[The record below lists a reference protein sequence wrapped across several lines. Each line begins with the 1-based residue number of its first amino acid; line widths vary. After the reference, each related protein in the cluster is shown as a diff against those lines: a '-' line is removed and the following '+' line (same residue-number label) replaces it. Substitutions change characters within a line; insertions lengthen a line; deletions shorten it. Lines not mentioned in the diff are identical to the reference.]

1 MLCKIQKPTQHPA
14 KKFLSK
20 THILCRFTNNSPEN
34 PQKPRAQRK
43 PHHQDIR
50 QNLRTSR
57 ITKKLV
63 DWFWTQIIWH
73 VSIKDELLSKG
84 ILKQTEFPFAVSE
97 QALTE
102 NRSINKWHVTCSMY
116 SLFDRCN
123 LGKVFMDSF
132 LDTKI

>member
-1 MLCKIQKPTQHPA
+1 MLCKIQKPTQYPA

-20 THILCRFTNNSPEN
+20 THILCRFTDKWPKNL
-34 PQKPRAQRK
+34 QKPRAQRRT
-43 PHHQDIR
+43 HHQDIR

-57 ITKKLV
+57 ITKKPV
-63 DWFWTQIIWH
+63 DRFWTQIIWN

-84 ILKQTEFPFAVSE
+84 ISKQIEFRFVVSE

-123 LGKVFMDSF
+123 FRKVFMDSF